1 MANALFV
8 TGTDT
13 EIGKTVVSVLILRA
27 LARHGFKAIGMK
39 PVASGSKRTA
49 EGLRNDD
56 AEQLINASNVIA
68 SYDDVN
74 PYAFEPAIAP
84 HIAARE
90 VGIDIR
96 LEEIIRRYNTLSK
109 RAQWVIVEGVGGW
122 KVPLGKDFCVAD
134 LATALSIPIVLVV
147 GIRLGCIN
155 HALLSVESIQNK
167 GGHLQAWV
175 ANICDDRGE
184 RVQENIATLE
194 ALIKQP
200 RLGTIPFCQDRDK
213 LNSTDLKLELL
224 TV

>member
-1 MANALFV
+1 MANALFI

-13 EIGKTVVSVLILRA
+13 EIGKTVVSVLILKA
-27 LARHGFKAIGMK
+27 LARRGFKAIGMK
-39 PVASGSKRTA
+39 PVASGSKPTA
-49 EGLRNDD
+49 KGLRNDD

-68 SYDDVN
+68 SYEDVN

-90 VGIDIR
+90 AGIDIR
-96 LEEIIRRYNTLSK
+96 LEEIIRCYNTLSK
-109 RAQWVIVEGVGGW
+109 RAQWVVVEGVGGW

-134 LATALSIPIVLVV
+134 LPTALSIPIVLVV

-155 HALLSVESIQNK
+155 HALLSVESIQKK

-200 RLGTIPFCQDRDK
+200 CLGTIPFCQDRDK
-213 LNSTDLKLELL
+213 LDSTDLELELL